1 MALAHRR
8 RITGPLPGFGN
19 SALAGLVERLQRL
32 APEFL
37 KVEDEVK
44 AKREAVSTPP
54 PPRLRRNKVS
64 RKN

>member
-1 MALAHRR
+1 MFCYHLD
-8 RITGPLPGFGN
+8 
-19 SALAGLVERLQRL
+19 GLVERLQQL

-44 AKREAVSTPP
+44 ARREAVSTPL
-54 PPRLRRNKVS
+54 RLRRDRAS